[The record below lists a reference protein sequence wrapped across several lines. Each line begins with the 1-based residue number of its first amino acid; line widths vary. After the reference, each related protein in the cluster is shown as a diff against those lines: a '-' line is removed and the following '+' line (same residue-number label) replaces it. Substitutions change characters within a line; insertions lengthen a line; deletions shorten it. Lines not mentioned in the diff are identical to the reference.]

1 MGSRIECRVCRE
13 AAAKAAANAG
23 RGGEIRGDVGR
34 YGEMW
39 GGMGEA
45 PVGRMLRLLLSDGGQ
60 RVVALEYSRLRD
72 LSTLTPIGDSLINI
86 ILID

>member
-1 MGSRIECRVCRE
+1 M
-13 AAAKAAANAG
+13 NAESAERPQLKPQRDVG
-23 RGGEIRGDVGR
+23 RYGEIRGDVGR

-39 GGMGEA
+39 GGLGEA

-86 ILID
+86 ILIN

>member
-45 PVGRMLRLLLSDGGQ
+45 PVGHQ
-60 RVVALEYSRLRD
+60 REMW
-72 LSTLTPIGDSLINI
+72 GDMGRYGEMWG
-86 ILID
+86 DTGRCGEVWERRP